1 MFDTTPRPEVDVHSK
16 AEEAG
21 LVRKE
26 LSETT
31 PLLPNARPRTN
42 WAKVTLAVTLVAAY
56 YASLP
61 FIWRYLDRGDA
72 EGTTYAV
79 CTREADGV
87 YTVDAQNTATQCVV
101 VSDEVVADTGS
112 LDFVKSTYVDIHVHF
127 APEGAT
133 IIPGMTESH
142 MHTLLHG
149 NYRMLPLEEA
159 KNISAAVALVR
170 NYILN
175 DPAVYNNKSKVIE
188 GFGWDGTI
196 WPEKRW
202 PTAADLDADDVVR
215 GRQVVLR
222 SKDAHSYW
230 VSGKTMEVNAPF
242 PDEVEGGK
250 IVRDEDGKPVGVFVD
265 NAQNLIAYPAYT
277 DEDLLKK
284 FSYTANDALSY
295 GITTVHDAKLD
306 PKEIDFFHR
315 QALAGN
321 LKVRVYGMHFFD
333 EDEGY
338 FGNTSK
344 PVIGAGNGFWTQRS
358 VKIVADGSLRSRSSC
373 LYEDYS
379 DEAGNRGFMRV
390 PAEVLEEVI
399 PAFLRDGWQV
409 NVHGIGDRANGYV
422 VSALEKALAGV
433 NVTAARPRIE
443 HAQIMTDEDIERLG
457 KLGVIASIQPT
468 HVTDDMWYAQDRLG
482 PKRVEGLYAFRKI
495 MDAGS
500 RITLG
505 SDSPVETMNPIAGIY
520 AAITR
525 LTADGRSPHGP
536 EGWFPKQR
544 LTRLEALRGY
554 TIDAA
559 YAAFTEDRLGSLERG
574 KRADYVVLSQDVMKV
589 PVEDML
595 KTKVL
600 ATAIDGKVVYGAL

>member
-1 MFDTTPRPEVDVHSK
+1 MDGGGK
-16 AEEAG
+16 GA
-21 LVRKE
+21 
-26 LSETT
+26 
-31 PLLPNARPRTN
+31 
-42 WAKVTLAVTLVAAY
+42 
-56 YASLP
+56 
-61 FIWRYLDRGDA
+61 
-72 EGTTYAV
+72 YAV
-79 CTREADGV
+79 CTQQPDGV
-87 YTVDAQNTATQCVV
+87 YTVDAQNTTTQCVV
-101 VSDEVVADTGS
+101 VRDAIVADTGS
-112 LDFVKSTYVDIHVHF
+112 LDSVKANYGSISLYF
-127 APEGAT
+127 APEGAM

-142 MHTLLHG
+142 MHTFLHA

-159 KNISAAVALVR
+159 KDIPAAVALVR

-175 DPAVYNNKSKVIE
+175 DPDVYNNKSKVIE
-188 GFGWDGTI
+188 GFGWDSTI
-196 WPEKRW
+196 WPENRW
-202 PTAADLDADDVVR
+202 PTAADLDADDVIH

-222 SKDAHSYW
+222 SKDAHAYW
-230 VSGKTMEVNAPF
+230 VSGKTLEVNAPY
-242 PDEVEGGK
+242 PDSDVEGGK

-265 NAQNLIAYPAYT
+265 NAQTLIASPVYT

-284 FSYTANDALSY
+284 LTYTMNDALSY

-306 PKEIDFFHR
+306 PKEIDFFYR

-321 LKVRVYGMHFFD
+321 LKVRMYGMHFFN
-333 EDEGY
+333 EEEGY
-338 FGNTSK
+338 FGNVSK
-344 PVIGAGNGFWTQRS
+344 AVVGAGNGFWTQRS

-390 PAEVLEEVI
+390 SAEVLEEVI
-399 PAFLRDGWQV
+399 PMFLRDGWQV

-422 VSALEKALAGV
+422 VTALEKALSGV
-433 NVTAARPRIE
+433 NVTGARPRIE
-443 HAQIMTDEDIERLG
+443 HAQLMSDEDIVRLG

-525 LTADGRSPHGP
+525 LTPGGRSPHGAD
-536 EGWFPKQR
+536 GWFPKQR

-574 KRADYVVLSQDVMKV
+574 KRADFVVLSQDVMKV
-589 PVEDML
+589 PVKDIL
-595 KTKVL
+595 GTKVL
-600 ATAIDGKVVYGAL
+600 ATAIDGEVVYGAL

>member
-1 MFDTTPRPEVDVHSK
+1 
-16 AEEAG
+16 
-21 LVRKE
+21 
-26 LSETT
+26 
-31 PLLPNARPRTN
+31 
-42 WAKVTLAVTLVAAY
+42 
-56 YASLP
+56 
-61 FIWRYLDRGDA
+61 
-72 EGTTYAV
+72 
-79 CTREADGV
+79 
-87 YTVDAQNTATQCVV
+87 ATQCVV
-101 VSDEVVADTGS
+101 VRDEVVADTGS
-112 LDFVKSTYVDIHVHF
+112 LGALTFMTDFVQSTYGDIHVYF

-133 IIPGMTESH
+133 IIPAMTESH

-170 NYILN
+170 GYILS
-175 DPAVYNNKSKVIE
+175 DPDVYKNKSKVIE
-188 GFGWDGTI
+188 GFGWDSTI

-202 PTAADLDADDVVR
+202 PTAADLDADDIIR

-250 IVRDEDGKPVGVFVD
+250 IVRGEDGKPVGVFVD

-306 PKEIDFFHR
+306 PKEMDFFHR
-315 QALAGN
+315 CATCT
-321 LKVRVYGMHFFD
+321 VRVYGMHFFD

-338 FGNTSK
+338 FGNISK

-358 VKIVADGSLRSRSSC
+358 VKI
-373 LYEDYS
+373 
-379 DEAGNRGFMRV
+379 
-390 PAEVLEEVI
+390 
-399 PAFLRDGWQV
+399 

-482 PKRVEGLYAFRKI
+482 PERVEGLYAFRKI

-525 LTADGRSPHGP
+525 LTADGRSPHGSG
-536 EGWFPKQR
+536 GWFPEQR

-559 YAAFTEDRLGSLERG
+559 YAAFMEDRLGSLERG

-589 PVEDML
+589 PVEEIL